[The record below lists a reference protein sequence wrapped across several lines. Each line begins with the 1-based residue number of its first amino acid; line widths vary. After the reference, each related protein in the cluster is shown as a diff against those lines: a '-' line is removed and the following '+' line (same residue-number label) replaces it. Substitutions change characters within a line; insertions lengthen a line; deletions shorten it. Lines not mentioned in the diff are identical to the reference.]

1 MSANL
6 KQSGSGISDL
16 GPETLHDIPY
26 LGEVTEDATNDEKSE
41 KDRSPTD
48 SETAVDRIGKDEDV
62 GDDLVIRN
70 GADAS
75 KHLLSL
81 RDDEDPVL
89 TFRSALLGTAFA
101 CFQAAMNQI
110 YNVSHSNQFFM
121 LNCSSNRPTH
131 LCLGRLWS
139 SSSTSSVNPGPSS
152 YLGETVSKHDGELG
166 IPTER
171 DYRFTSSSPNSSIP
185 ILSVSKNMPSHR
197 SLLRPPRKAL

>member
-26 LGEVTEDATNDEKSE
+26 LGGVTEDVPNDGKGE

-62 GDDLVIRN
+62 GDDFVIRN

-89 TFRSALLGTAFA
+89 TFRSAVLGTAFA

-110 YNVSHSNQFFM
+110 YNVSRFNQLCM
-121 LNCSSNRPTH
+121 LTRSSNPPM
-131 LCLGRLWS
+131 RLYLEHSWS
-139 SSSTSSVNPGPSS
+139 SLSTLSAKPGPSS
-152 YLGETVSKHDGELG
+152 YPGEIGSKHDGELG
-166 IPTER
+166 IRTER
-171 DYRFTSSSPNSSIP
+171 GYRFTSSSPNLSIP

-197 SLLRPPRKAL
+197 SPPRPPRKAL